1 MSTTRIGDF
10 RQTEGDDGLF
20 ALAANGSATV
30 STTSARSA
38 YDLIVDDL
46 NNLYTTLLKRSADKP
61 GLDWWASQVSA
72 GNASIADV
80 ANEFRNS
87 AEYKVVT
94 AYNDV
99 LGRYPEEAGLNWWVD
114 QASKQNLTVDQLK
127 KELSKTPELI
137 SKQLAPLQSKWDA
150 EVANQEQPGIQTDI
164 KTGEI
169 TFGGDSWDAY
179 RVPNGGLI
187 IQKMNADQ
195 SNLGKNQYRADI
207 LNPDTGEVT
216 TQVVNRS
223 QMPTIGRNITLG
235 LMALAA
241 LNPGLFDI
249 AGTAGSLAST
259 TPVVPPD
266 GGLLS
271 GGLSAESLAALDAVG
286 KTAIPEIVTTT
297 GGLLDAS
304 LAATVPATVTPPS
317 SGPSLTV
324 TSTPLPPPSIIPPEI
339 IAGGLAAT
347 TLLPT
352 GEKALT
358 DVIANTDKLITTP
371 TTPTVVPP
379 VVPTTPTTPTTTP
392 TTTTVPT
399 PTTPTVPGFDYTK
412 LFTGLGDSLLKG
424 FTGIADTLLGGLA
437 GGNQSNAVA
446 GLISAGIGYQQAKEA
461 ADALLQQG
469 QISQQQYNA
478 LASNIQGQYNTLGNQ
493 FSGMAGDVRQTYNLL
508 SSEAGQNVGEFTPY
522 GITKNLFGPAGEN
535 IQASAMRAAQQSFD
549 QAGMTN
555 VDQLSQDYYNKLAA
569 LSAPEQ
575 QRQRLATEERLRAQ
589 GRLGVSGAAYGG
601 TSPELLAQE
610 QAIAQQQLQRELQSR
625 QAALG
630 ERGTLLS
637 QGTAALQPAT
647 QLGQFGLNTAQQQ
660 FANDLLRQQYLT
672 GLKSQG
678 VQGEI
683 ALRSRAGDLAARG
696 IESAGVLQRQ
706 GLQDA
711 LSRQLAATAARSG
724 ANQQLTQSLFGGATG
739 GTSSGGSSLF
749 GSLLSSMFAPS
760 DTVPGLNMTYAEA
773 LSKGLI
779 AP

>member
-169 TFGGDSWDAY
+169 TFGGESWDAY

-297 GGLLDAS
+297 GGLLDAG

-317 SGPSLTV
+317 GGPSLTV

-339 IAGGLAAT
+339 IAGGIGAT

-352 GEKALT
+352 GEEALT
-358 DVIANTDKLITTP
+358 DVITNTDKLITTP

-424 FTGIADTLLGGLA
+424 FTGIADTLLSGLA

-478 LASNIQGQYNTLGNQ
+478 LASNIQGQYNNLAT
-493 FSGMAGDVRQTYNLL
+493 QT
-508 SSEAGQNVGEFTPY
+508 GQQLGEFTPY
-522 GITKNLFGPAGEN
+522 GITTNLFGTSGQN
-535 IQASAMRAAQQSFD
+535 IQNAAMQAAQQSFN
-549 QAGMTN
+549 QAGLTN

-589 GRLGVSGAAYGG
+589 GRLGVSGSAYGG

-637 QGTAALQPAT
+637 QGTAALQPAV
-647 QLGQFGLNTAQQQ
+647 QLGTTAQQAAQQQ
-660 FANDLLRQQYLT
+660 FASNLARQNLLTNLQT
-672 GLKSQG
+672 QG
-678 VQGEI
+678 IQ
-683 ALRSRAGDLAARG
+683 
-696 IESAGVLQRQ
+696 SAGVLQRQ

-760 DTVPGLNMTYAEA
+760 DIVPGLNMTYAEA